1 LDAVPAGVVTVT
13 PSAAG
18 VTVDAGYQFPMGNTT
33 VLFMALDEAGLNDTC
48 SIVVTVTDAQSPNL
62 TCPPGT
68 PVNTAELPLSYCG
81 SPGVQWSISQGGVSQ
96 EGYYL
101 HNFIQ
106 VPYSTPS
113 MLPVSPKV
121 TVATQ
126 GCTAYLSH
134 EGLGA
139 QATFTALIEQGQV
152 INGGTLL
159 STLRPRHSQRS

>member
-81 SPGVQWSISQGGVSQ
+81 SPGVNQVSYRGSQTSLGPRTRST
-96 EGYYL
+96 
-101 HNFIQ
+101 
-106 VPYSTPS
+106 TPS
-113 MLPVSPKV
+113 
-121 TVATQ
+121 A
-126 GCTAYLSH
+126 
-134 EGLGA
+134 
-139 QATFTALIEQGQV
+139 
-152 INGGTLL
+152 
-159 STLRPRHSQRS
+159 R